1 MCGIKNMKRGMHRGD
16 CGCGCGERKVYTKT
30 EQLEM
35 LKERKKTM
43 ELEIVAIDELI
54 DELS

>member
-1 MCGIKNMKRGMHRGD
+1 MCGIKNINRSMYYG
-16 CGCGCGERKVYTKT
+16 GCGCGDRKIYTKK
-30 EQLEM
+30 EKLGM

-54 DELS
+54 DELN

>member
-1 MCGIKNMKRGMHRGD
+1 MCGIKNINRGMHHG
-16 CGCGCGERKVYTKT
+16 GCGCGERKVYTKK
-30 EQLEM
+30 EQLEI

-54 DELS
+54 DELN

>member
-1 MCGIKNMKRGMHRGD
+1 MCGIKNINKGMHHGD
-16 CGCGCGERKVYTKT
+16 FGCGCGERKVYTKK
-30 EQLEM
+30 EQLEI